1 MKLLITSDVH
11 SDSSSLLRVIKKHKD
26 VDYHL
31 NAGDMCLD
39 MNRMERYHIVS
50 VKGNN
55 DFGSDL
61 PYFRVLDLDG
71 LKILLTH
78 GHLEHVKFGIERL
91 KLKAKLHNV
100 NICIFGHTHQRYMMM
115 EDDILFINPGALG
128 DYHKSYAIYDNKQ
141 VSFYSDTDE

>member
-11 SDSSSLLRVIKKHKD
+11 GDEKRLLEVIKKHKD

-39 MNRMERYHIVS
+39 PKIWEKHHIIA

-61 PYFRVLDLDG
+61 PYMRLLDFDG
-71 LKILLTH
+71 LHILLTH
-78 GHLEHVKFGIERL
+78 GHIEHVKFGMDRIR
-91 KLKAKLHNV
+91 LKAKV
-100 NICIFGHTHQRYMMM
+100 NEVQIVIFGHTHERYLMSD
-115 EDDILFINPGALG
+115 EGILFINPGALG
-128 DYHKSYAIYDNKQ
+128 GYHRSYAIYENQQ
-141 VSFYSDTDE
+141 VTFYNSD